1 MNTRCTLLFTLATL
15 LAFGKPAHAYKTYYL
30 MGEEDKIHLDKIFK
44 EIDKLNDVSQL
55 KVHLFVI
62 LILHQS

>member
-1 MNTRCTLLFTLATL
+1 
-15 LAFGKPAHAYKTYYL
+15 